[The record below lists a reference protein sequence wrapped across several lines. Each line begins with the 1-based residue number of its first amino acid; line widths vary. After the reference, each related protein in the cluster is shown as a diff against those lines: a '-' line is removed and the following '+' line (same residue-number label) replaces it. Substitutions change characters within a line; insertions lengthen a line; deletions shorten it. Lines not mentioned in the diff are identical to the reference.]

1 MLLNVFVYHTNYMQ
15 KNTLTELKI
24 NQIITFSF
32 SSFNSCFVLFVT
44 GFFWLPVFLYYLISF
59 IALQE
64 TVGKFFQTDIAE
76 NALVG
81 IFSILLIADLLVWF
95 LVLYFLFLFPSEW
108 SEFFFFSD
116 HTTNEELNS
125 IGNLKGKEK
134 SLLIPPLRD
143 NCWWHFHLCLCRYI
157 AVSPSQLYTNSIML
171 TCHSFVSVIDAHT
184 HIVFQCGN
192 IPCFIY

>member
-81 IFSILLIADLLVWF
+81 SFSILLISDLLVF
-95 LVLYFLFLFPSEW
+95 SSLLFIFVSFRMKW
-108 SEFFFFSD
+108 VFFFFF
-116 HTTNEELNS
+116 
-125 IGNLKGKEK
+125 
-134 SLLIPPLRD
+134 LIILQMK
-143 NCWWHFHLCLCRYI
+143 N
-157 AVSPSQLYTNSIML
+157 
-171 TCHSFVSVIDAHT
+171 
-184 HIVFQCGN
+184 
-192 IPCFIY
+192 

>member
-81 IFSILLIADLLVWF
+81 IFSILLISDLLVWF

-108 SEFFFFSD
+108 SEFFFFWSYYKWRIKQYRK
-116 HTTNEELNS
+116 S
-125 IGNLKGKEK
+125 KGKGK
-134 SLLIPPLRD
+134 ITINPTTQRQLLVTFSSVSL
-143 NCWWHFHLCLCRYI
+143 
-157 AVSPSQLYTNSIML
+157 
-171 TCHSFVSVIDAHT
+171 
-184 HIVFQCGN
+184 
-192 IPCFIY
+192 